1 MRARHEI
8 WRGPLYLL
16 IFGKP
21 QVAKRTCA
29 DVAWRVTALLQRSD
43 RRKHCGI
50 RAVQPPLIPPI
61 TIESTGKRG
70 SFFGILGAGCLL
82 MADSVAKRFWP
93 PERRTLFLNQAR
105 IEYCLFWA
113 SGGSSATFA
122 TQSVPVRTFSA
133 FGQT

>member
-21 QVAKRTCA
+21 QAAKRVCA
-29 DVAWRVTALLQRSD
+29 DVARRVTAFLQRSN
-43 RRKHCGI
+43 RRQHCGI
-50 RAVQPPLIPPI
+50 WAIQPPLIPSNA
-61 TIESTGKRG
+61 IESTGKRG

-105 IEYCLFWA
+105 IGNFDSKIRLF
-113 SGGSSATFA
+113 GF
-122 TQSVPVRTFSA
+122 
-133 FGQT
+133 

>member
-105 IEYCLFWA
+105 IGNFDSKIQLF
-113 SGGSSATFA
+113 GF
-122 TQSVPVRTFSA
+122 
-133 FGQT
+133 